1 MLRQSLVY
9 LKKPCPRRRGNVHIF
24 LQKKLETSQ
33 AGESQPESPADPPH
47 TSMYPGSVCTPAA
60 VCPGTLGICLPA
72 PGAMA
77 AVCGR
82 RVLSMCALFC
92 SSAASP
98 PWVFLTW
105 LYGAQITSSSAQDG
119 ANEVRRTCV
128 GISQAQRETPFVVW
142 AHLAGESLM

>member
-1 MLRQSLVY
+1 M
-9 LKKPCPRRRGNVHIF
+9 HIF

-77 AVCGR
+77 AVWEEGSVHVR
-82 RVLSMCALFC
+82 PVLLLC
-92 SSAASP
+92 SLSSVGLP
-98 PWVFLTW
+98 NLVIWSTNHIFLSTRW
-105 LYGAQITSSSAQDG
+105 
-119 ANEVRRTCV
+119 
-128 GISQAQRETPFVVW
+128 SQ
-142 AHLAGESLM
+142 